1 MLLQRRLRASAVD
14 YRAVT
19 TAVRFTAVE
28 IVVLD
33 TLHYHIASLI
43 HTVALLLLLPC
54 KLDHTTDTNSFTA
67 TYYHYLLLATLFT
80 VVQLGL
86 VNEPHPV
93 NQVAMLWTRT
103 GLSGSLI
110 GGMRA
115 TQEVVDL
122 CAEKKIYP
130 KVEVVPCSRIDSV
143 FQELNSKSATVQ
155 RFVLDIANTLD
166 DFVAAKTQQ

>member
-1 MLLQRRLRASAVD
+1 
-14 YRAVT
+14 
-19 TAVRFTAVE
+19 
-28 IVVLD
+28 
-33 TLHYHIASLI
+33 
-43 HTVALLLLLPC
+43 
-54 KLDHTTDTNSFTA
+54 
-67 TYYHYLLLATLFT
+67 
-80 VVQLGL
+80 
-86 VNEPHPV
+86 
-93 NQVAMLWTRT
+93 
-103 GLSGSLI
+103 
-110 GGMRA
+110 MRA

>member
-1 MLLQRRLRASAVD
+1 
-14 YRAVT
+14 
-19 TAVRFTAVE
+19 
-28 IVVLD
+28 
-33 TLHYHIASLI
+33 
-43 HTVALLLLLPC
+43 
-54 KLDHTTDTNSFTA
+54 
-67 TYYHYLLLATLFT
+67 

-166 DFVAAKTQQ
+166 GFVAAKTQQ